1 MNPAPIGGVF
11 VASQKKVIR
20 SIKGG
25 RTKKNAVFVKP
36 FLLSCVKESEIRM
49 KNWLTKKDYKG

>member
-36 FLLSCVKESEIRM
+36 FL
-49 KNWLTKKDYKG
+49 